1 MMLKSD
7 GVYSID
13 VIGEDTEAPY
23 TPTTDTYLN
32 LIRETVS
39 GRLRRILEET
49 DLTQYVES
57 TEDIY
62 QDHDVEVNVL
72 DGYIGGSNCCATYE
86 ITATI
91 WLRNKQLDVVKE
103 YRSIIGRV
111 LFYDLEVSID
121 STITLKHRVERFVNE
136 VVKHLSQ

>member
-1 MMLKSD
+1 MITKSD

-13 VIGEDTEAPY
+13 VIREDTEAPY
-23 TPTTDTYLN
+23 APTTDSYLS

-39 GRLRRILEET
+39 GRLRRCLEET

-57 TEDIY
+57 TETLY
-62 QDHDVEVNVL
+62 QDQDVEVKML
-72 DGYIGGSNCCATYE
+72 DGYIGGSSCCATYE

-91 WLRNKQLDVVKE
+91 WLRNEKLDVVKE
-103 YRSIIGRV
+103 YRSTIGHV
-111 LFYDLEVSID
+111 LFYDLEVSVD
-121 STITLKHRVERFVNE
+121 GTISLKHRVERFVNE

>member
-32 LIRETVS
+32 LIRETVN
-39 GRLRRILEET
+39 GGLRRILEET

-57 TEDIY
+57 TEGIY
-62 QDHDVEVNVL
+62 LDHDVEVNML
-72 DGYIGGSNCCATYE
+72 DGYIGGSSCCATYE

-103 YRSIIGRV
+103 YRSIIGRI

-121 STITLKHRVERFVNE
+121 STTTLKHRAERFVNE
-136 VVKHLSQ
+136 VVKHLYQ